1 MKVSRLALVL
11 GLMAFPL
18 SVPWLLD
25 RVSPGWIVGVFG
37 LLITLR
43 LLLWRTHPGLRL
55 TVLLAALLF
64 VAAAVADPALQLFR
78 LYPALVNC
86 ALATACAYTLVRPPS
101 AMERLSRAMG
111 MTVSPPGVIYTRR
124 LTAVWLAFFLGNAG
138 ISLYTTLFASLDT
151 WALYNGFV
159 SYGLTALLI
168 VGEYPVRRR
177 YQRLHHVA
185 P

>member
-1 MKVSRLALVL
+1 MGTRKGKLNNLLESHPASRHRLRTRVDDDFVRPGGRDESLNTRLSQVDQMI
-11 GLMAFPL
+11 GLNQ
-18 SVPWLLD
+18 SVTVGVNRATQVGVID
-25 RVSPGWIVGVFG
+25 STIVGD
-37 LLITLR
+37 
-43 LLLWRTHPGLRL
+43 TH
-55 TVLLAALLF
+55 V
-64 VAAAVADPALQLFR
+64 V
-78 LYPALVNC
+78 
-86 ALATACAYTLVRPPS
+86 
-101 AMERLSRAMG
+101 M
-111 MTVSPPGVIYTRR
+111 VSPPGVIYTRR